1 MAEDKEGKEVKPE
14 GQKPEPAKPAPAAA
28 GAPKAEPAKPAPA
41 GGAAPPAAAKEAP
54 AKPAVPA
61 PEPWS
66 GDLPE
71 ALRKQ
76 FPEAGLEALTFRGQN
91 FLMVPKEN
99 LLAVANYLKS
109 EHGFTL
115 LADLTAMDFPKD
127 EKRFQ
132 VVYQL
137 YSFSR
142 NERLRLKAPVGDGE
156 TVESVIPVWGAA
168 DWLEREVYDMFG
180 IRFEHH
186 PNLRRILLPDEWQG
200 FPLRKDYPILQQDDR
215 WVQENLHIESGQ

>member
-1 MAEDKEGKEVKPE
+1 MAEDREDKTGKEGNEVKAE
-14 GQKPEPAKPAPAAA
+14 GQKPEPAKP
-28 GAPKAEPAKPAPA
+28 ETSKPA
-41 GGAAPPAAAKEAP
+41 AAPPAAAAAAKAPP

-66 GDLPE
+66 GELPE
-71 ALRKQ
+71 ALQKQ
-76 FPEAGLEALTFRGQN
+76 FPEAALEALTFRGQGF
-91 FLMVPKEN
+91 FLVPKES

-115 LADLTAMDFPKD
+115 LADLTAMDYPKE

-132 VVYQL
+132 MVYQL
-137 YSFSR
+137 YSFTR
-142 NERLRLKAPVGDGE
+142 NERLRVKVPVADGE
-156 TVESVIPVWGAA
+156 TVESAIPVWGVAN
-168 DWLEREVYDMFG
+168 WLEREVYDMFG

-200 FPLRKDYPILQQDDR
+200 FPLRKDYPILRQDTR

>member
-1 MAEDKEGKEVKPE
+1 
-14 GQKPEPAKPAPAAA
+14 
-28 GAPKAEPAKPAPA
+28 
-41 GGAAPPAAAKEAP
+41 
-54 AKPAVPA
+54 
-61 PEPWS
+61 
-66 GDLPE
+66 
-71 ALRKQ
+71 
-76 FPEAGLEALTFRGQN
+76 
-91 FLMVPKEN
+91 
-99 LLAVANYLKS
+99 
-109 EHGFTL
+109 L
-115 LADLTAMDFPKD
+115 LADLTAMDFPKE

-142 NERLRLKAPVGDGE
+142 NERLRLKVPLADGE
-156 TVESVIPVWGAA
+156 TIESAIPVWGVA

-200 FPLRKDYPILQQDDR
+200 FPLRKDYPILKQDDR

>member
-14 GQKPEPAKPAPAAA
+14 GQKPEQAKPAPAA
-28 GAPKAEPAKPAPA
+28 PAA
-41 GGAAPPAAAKEAP
+41 GAAPPAAAKEAP

-61 PEPWS
+61 PESWS
-66 GDLPE
+66 GELPE

-76 FPEAGLEALTFRGQN
+76 FPEVALEAFTFRGQN
-91 FLMVPKEN
+91 FFLVPKEN

-109 EHGFTL
+109 VSGFTM
-115 LADLTAMDFPKD
+115 LADLTAMDFPKE

-132 VVYQL
+132 VVYQM

-142 NERLRLKAPVGDGE
+142 NERLRLKVPVGDGE
-156 TVESVIPVWGAA
+156 TIESVVPVWGVA

-200 FPLRKDYPILQQDDR
+200 YPLRKDYPILQQDTR

>member
-1 MAEDKEGKEVKPE
+1 MAEDKDQEVKPE
-14 GQKPEPAKPAPAAA
+14 GQKPEQPKPPAPKAAAAPAAA
-28 GAPKAEPAKPAPA
+28 APKEP
-41 GGAAPPAAAKEAP
+41 P

-66 GDLPE
+66 GDIPD

-76 FPEAGLEALTFRGQN
+76 FPEVAFETLTFRGQN
-91 FLMVPKEN
+91 FFVAPKEN
-99 LLAVANYLKS
+99 LLAVANYLKA

-115 LADLTAMDFPKD
+115 LADLTAMDFPKE

-142 NERLRLKAPVGDGE
+142 NERLRMKVPVGDGE
-156 TVESVIPVWGAA
+156 TGESAIPVWGVA
-168 DWLEREVYDMFG
+168 DWMEREVYDMFG

-200 FPLRKDYPILQQDDR
+200 FPLRKDYPILQQDNR

>member
-1 MAEDKEGKEVKPE
+1 MAEDKTGKEDNEVKPE
-14 GQKPEPAKPAPAAA
+14 GQKPEQAKPAPAAPA
-28 GAPKAEPAKPAPA
+28 AEAPKA
-41 GGAAPPAAAKEAP
+41 AP

-66 GDLPE
+66 GDLPD

-76 FPEAGLEALTFRGQN
+76 FPEVAFEPLTFRGQN
-91 FLMVPKEN
+91 FCIVPKET

-109 EHGFTL
+109 ESGFTL
-115 LADLTAMDFPKD
+115 LADLTAMHFPKE
-127 EKRFQ
+127 EKQFQ

-137 YSFSR
+137 YSFTR
-142 NERLRLKAPVGDGE
+142 NERLRLKVPVADGE
-156 TVESVIPVWGAA
+156 TVESVIPVWGVA

-180 IRFEHH
+180 VRFEHH

-200 FPLRKDYPILQQDDR
+200 FPLRKDYPILQQDNR

>member
-1 MAEDKEGKEVKPE
+1 MAENKEDKPGE
-14 GQKPEPAKPAPAAA
+14 QKQEQAKPAPAAPAA
-28 GAPKAEPAKPAPA
+28 GAAKP
-41 GGAAPPAAAKEAP
+41 AP

-66 GDLPE
+66 GELPE
-71 ALRKQ
+71 AVRKQ
-76 FPEAGLEALTFRGQN
+76 FPEVSLDALTFRGQN
-91 FLMVPKEN
+91 FLVVPKEN
-99 LLAVANYLKS
+99 LIPAANYLKS
-109 EHGFTL
+109 EHGFTM
-115 LADLTAMDFPKD
+115 LADLTAMDYPKE

-142 NERLRLKAPVGDGE
+142 NERLRLKVPVGDGE
-156 TVESVIPVWGAA
+156 AIESVIPVWGAA
-168 DWLEREVYDMFG
+168 DWMEREVFDMFG

-186 PNLRRILLPDEWQG
+186 PNLRRILLPEEWEG
-200 FPLRKDYPILQQDDR
+200 YPLRKDYGILQQDTR

>member
-1 MAEDKEGKEVKPE
+1 MAEDKIGKEGKEVQPE
-14 GQKPEPAKPAPAAA
+14 GQKPEPPKPAPAA
-28 GAPKAEPAKPAPA
+28 GAP
-41 GGAAPPAAAKEAP
+41 PPAAAKEAP

-66 GDLPE
+66 GELPE
-71 ALRKQ
+71 ALRKR
-76 FPEAGLEALTFRGQN
+76 FPEVALEAFTFRGQN
-91 FLMVPKEN
+91 FFLVPKES
-99 LLAVANYLKS
+99 LISVANYLKS
-109 EHGFTL
+109 DSGFTM
-115 LADLTAMDFPKD
+115 LADLTAMDYPKE

-142 NERLRLKAPVGDGE
+142 NERLRLKVPVADGE
-156 TVESVIPVWGAA
+156 TVESVVPVWGVA

-200 FPLRKDYPILQQDDR
+200 FPLRKDYPILQQDTR